1 MNDKGGS
8 MGPIICNGLKKA
20 YSAKKVV
27 CQGVGGAYT
36 AGIADNVGKR
46 GTSTGAIREATRLF
60 TMANTKCPKAT
71 IVFGGYSQGTAV
83 MHNTVGS
90 LPAALKNKIVAG
102 VLFGDTKNKQDG
114 SQVPGFPK
122 DKVRIYCEK
131 SDGVCWGSLNV
142 TNGHFVYP
150 LNGDAEKAMAFLKAR
165 INASRKSSGG
175 SSGDSE

>member
-1 MNDKGGS
+1 

-20 YSAKKVV
+20 YGANKVR

-36 AGIADNVGKR
+36 AGIGDNVGKR
-46 GTSTGAIREATRLF
+46 GTTQGAIREATRMF
-60 TMANTKCPKAT
+60 TTASTKCPKAT

-83 MHNTVGS
+83 MHGTVGA
-90 LPAALKNKIVAG
+90 LPAALKSKIAAG

-114 SQVPGFPK
+114 GMVPNFPK

-165 INASRKSSGG
+165 INAARKSSGG
-175 SSGDSE
+175 SAGGDE